1 MTQTFGGFDDPPP
14 HRTDRQK
21 PESQNRQKTDP
32 EPIASCEIDYFRS
45 AALPLYSERLGG
57 IRWRNNTSDG
67 YERTAPVNA
76 HAPNGYGLYQMAGN
90 VWEWTSDWYEAGH
103 SANPTKSCCIPE
115 NPRGAAT
122 ERSYDPRRRIP

>member
-1 MTQTFGGFDDPPP
+1 MSAPL
-14 HRTDRQK
+14 
-21 PESQNRQKTDP
+21 
-32 EPIASCEIDYFRS
+32 RS
-45 AALPLYSERLGG
+45 APML
-57 IRWRNNTSDG
+57 
-67 YERTAPVNA
+67 RTAT
-76 HAPNGYGLYQMAGN
+76 GLYQMAGN